1 MDDPSSLQLFPAA
14 YDRAVEPS
22 VAFGGY
28 GGAEPPESLSQII
41 VRLGTEAWRIR
52 PQIARRSLMAR
63 GWQDWGYHFLSP
75 PPAVTAMAMASSDR
89 RLAAD
94 PHAAGILGAT
104 ECFRALV
111 AAGAG
116 RDLMIGSFDPGPPE
130 SPAHTHE
137 RGMAFQ
143 QGLRDAGA
151 RLGVTIGDV
160 YGPQPTLAPASAGRN
175 VSAIGAA
182 RLAILARPPADG
194 DVLVTLGSTHLDLES
209 SLYLSLLNGGGG
221 RRPQVDLAAEKIS
234 AELVRDIHAEIGGS
248 VALFPIGIG
257 GLALAAAD
265 MAGLF
270 SCGIRLRLDRVAT
283 AIPSLFSEGS
293 GRYLLAIPE
302 SHHEIVDHL
311 SLAFGVDY
319 SPCGSVGGE
328 GLCIRAHEQ
337 QLAHVPAPA
346 LLRFPRL

>member
-1 MDDPSSLQLFPAA
+1 MDALSSRPIQSPAF
-14 YDRAVEPS
+14 DRPVDSPAG
-22 VAFGGY
+22 FGGFV
-28 GGAEPPESLSQII
+28 GAEAADSLSQVI
-41 VRLGTEAWRIR
+41 VRLGAEACRLR
-52 PQIARRSLMAR
+52 PQIARRGLSAR
-63 GWQDWGYHFLSP
+63 GWQDWGHHFLSP
-75 PPAVTAMAMASSDR
+75 PPNSMAMAIAASDR

-94 PHAAGILGAT
+94 PHAAGMLSAT

-116 RDLMIGSFDPGPPE
+116 RDMMIGSFDPGPAE

-137 RGMAFQ
+137 RGIAFQ

-151 RLGVTIGDV
+151 RLGVPIGDV

-182 RLAILARPPADG
+182 RLAMLARPPAEG
-194 DVLVTLGSTHLDLES
+194 DVLVTLGSTQMDLES
-209 SLYLSLLNGGGG
+209 SLYLSLLNGGSGK
-221 RRPQVDLAAEKIS
+221 RPHADLAAEKMS
-234 AELVRDIHAEIGGS
+234 AELVRDIHAEIGGTF
-248 VALFPIGIG
+248 ALFPIGIG

-283 AIPSLFSEGS
+283 AIPTLFSEGS
-293 GRYLLAIPE
+293 GRYLLAVAE
-302 SHHEIVDHL
+302 EQLELVDHFA
-311 SLAFGVDY
+311 LAFGVDY
-319 SPCGSVGGE
+319 GLCGNVGGE

-337 QLAHVPAPA
+337 QLAHLPGPA